1 MADSDEDAEGTPEF
15 GSRAGT
21 PDMSRLTKRQKSK
34 LGDVYSADLLELPAG
49 IERPSA
55 AKATPLTADEQ
66 ALKRAEMARRRK
78 NLTDQRL
85 EEEKMDTINKLLKK
99 QTPKMRKSQ
108 QGRQTGDATPNE
120 AGGPDGLVEAPP
132 PPKMVRWVSNKD
144 GIRVGV
150 PESWLAGPVGRVFM
164 PQGGGGGALVQ
175 EVGEG
180 VVPMEIEA

>member
-1 MADSDEDAEGTPEF
+1 
-15 GSRAGT
+15 
-21 PDMSRLTKRQKSK
+21 
-34 LGDVYSADLLELPAG
+34 
-49 IERPSA
+49 
-55 AKATPLTADEQ
+55 
-66 ALKRAEMARRRK
+66 MARRRK

-108 QGRQTGDATPNE
+108 GRQTGDATPNE
-120 AGGPDGLVEAPP
+120 ANPDGGVAEAPP
-132 PPKMVRWVSNKD
+132 TPKMVRWVSNKD

-164 PQGGGGGALVQ
+164 PQGGRGLVQ
-175 EVGEG
+175 EVSED